1 MQERRR
7 VCGKPNC
14 RCTRGEKHRSLY
26 LVLSAGGRLR
36 QLYVPPAWE
45 ARVRE
50 WVANHQTLREAIQ
63 GVSEAYWKKVQR
75 REE

>member
-1 MQERRR
+1 MQERHR

-26 LVLSAGGRLR
+26 LVLSNGKRLR

-50 WVANHQTLREAIQ
+50 WVANHQTLREAIKE
-63 GVSEAYWKKVQR
+63 VSELYWRKVQR